1 MLSYEMN
8 DEETVRLIKE
18 AMINAGLDET
28 EAERVAKMSQ
38 SNIDA
43 TRRFEAVEGDLLE
56 VANAYDKLKKGAL
69 ILGSLLVANF
79 VRDFYEYLQLL
90 Q

>member
-1 MLSYEMN
+1 MKR
-8 DEETVRLIKE
+8 EEAVKLIKE
-18 AMINAGLDET
+18 AMLNAGLDEK
-28 EAERVAKMSQ
+28 EAERVAEMSQ
-38 SNIDA
+38 SNVDA
-43 TRRFEAVEGDLLE
+43 VRRFEYIEVELIE
-56 VANAYDKLKKGAL
+56 MASAYDKLKKGAL